1 MAGVNGMDLIEAR
14 GTGQK
19 SQFKTEAADLLYFGQ
34 EEAVCLLGQKAMG
47 GAGGGG
53 GRQRV
58 WAAAAHEAFRTLSK
72 NV

>member
-1 MAGVNGMDLIEAR
+1 MAGFNGLDLIEAR

-34 EEAVCLLGQKAMG
+34 EEAVCLLGQKSMG
-47 GAGGGG
+47 GAGGK
-53 GRQRV
+53 QRV